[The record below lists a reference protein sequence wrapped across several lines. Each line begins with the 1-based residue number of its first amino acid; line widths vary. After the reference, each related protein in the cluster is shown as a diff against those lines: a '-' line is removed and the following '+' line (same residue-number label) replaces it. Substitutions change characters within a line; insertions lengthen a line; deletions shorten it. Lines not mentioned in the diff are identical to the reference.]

1 MKMRSEL
8 RAVALLS
15 ALALLA
21 GCQDRTAPTA
31 VEINKMSGVSL
42 AQSASSPVVNSL
54 ADPGDGTCD
63 DVGTGD
69 GCTLR
74 EAIAFA
80 TAGATITFDPQLTS
94 GGPAT
99 ITLLTGQLVI
109 DKSLAIAGPGA
120 KSLTVARSAA
130 APLFRNFAVAAGT
143 TVGLSNFSISNGQTN
158 ALLDGGGGGVLNG
171 GNLTVHMVTFSGNQG
186 GTSGGAILNQATGI
200 LLLTSSTLSGNSAS
214 FSGGAISNLGSAT
227 IINSTVSGN
236 TSHGAG
242 PCCFDG
248 GAVLNVDG
256 SLTVHYSTITDNAA
270 PGDRAGGVKVFGGTV
285 TVIAT
290 IIADN
295 TTFNCAGTVTDGG
308 YNVDDGTTCGLSAA
322 TGSKPST
329 DPELGILADNGG
341 SANTHALPAGSPAID
356 AIPNGTIGCGTTVTA
371 DQRGTTR
378 PESSACDIGAFEFV
392 APADVTPPTITIAT
406 PTDGGFYLLGQQVLS
421 DYSCVDEAG
430 GSGVALC
437 NSMSPS
443 GTALNTATPGLK
455 QFTVNAADNAGN
467 QNSATAQYG
476 VTYNFSGFA
485 PPVSGGTVPN
495 VVKAGR
501 TIPLNWRL
509 LDGNDNPIT
518 TLATVN
524 VSVTPSADCP
534 AGITNDLA
542 EEQTAGK
549 SGLQNLGDGYY
560 QYNVATPRSYAN
572 SCKILHLDLGEGVTR
587 TALFL
592 FRK

>member
-21 GCQDRTAPTA
+21 SCQDRTAPTA
-31 VEINKMSGVSL
+31 VEIDKLSGVSL

-63 DVGTGD
+63 DVRTGD

-80 TAGATITFDPQLTS
+80 TAGATITFHPQLTS

-109 DKSLAIAGPGA
+109 DKSLAITGPGA
-120 KSLTVARSAA
+120 KLLTVARSVTASQ
-130 APLFRNFAVAAGT
+130 FRNFAVTAGT
-143 TVGLSNFSISNGQTN
+143 TVGLSHLSISNGHTN
-158 ALLDGGGGGVLNG
+158 AFLAGGGGGLLNG
-171 GNLTVHMVTFSGNQG
+171 GNLTVHMVTFSGNYG

-200 LLLTSSTLSGNSAS
+200 LLLTSSTLSGNSAG
-214 FSGGAISNLGSAT
+214 FSGGAISNQGSAT
-227 IINSTVSGN
+227 IRNSTVSGN
-236 TSHGAG
+236 SSLGSGT
-242 PCCFDG
+242 CCVDG
-248 GAVLNVDG
+248 GAVENVGG
-256 SLTVHYSTITDNAA
+256 SLTVHHSTITDNAA
-270 PGDRAGGVKVFGGTV
+270 PGDRAGGVKVAGGTV

-295 TTFNCAGTVTDGG
+295 TTFNCVGTVTDGG
-308 YNVDDGTTCGLSAA
+308 YNIDDGTTCGLSAA

-329 DPELGILADNGG
+329 DPQLGSLVDNGG
-341 SANTHALPAGSPAID
+341 STNTHALPAGSPAID

-378 PESSACDIGAFEFV
+378 PQGSACDIGAFEFV
-392 APADVTPPTITIAT
+392 ALDVTPPTITIAT
-406 PTDGGFYLLGQQVLS
+406 PTDGGFYLLGQHVLS
-421 DYSCVDEAG
+421 DYSCVDESG

-437 NSMSPS
+437 NSLSPS

-467 QNSATAQYG
+467 LNSATAQYW

-495 VVKAGR
+495 VVTAGR

-509 LDGNDNPIT
+509 LDANDNPIT
-518 TLATVN
+518 TLASVN
-524 VSVTPSADCP
+524 VTVTTSADCP

-542 EEQTAGK
+542 EEQTAGM

-560 QYNVATPRSYAN
+560 QYNWATAKSYAN
-572 SCKILHLDLGEGVTR
+572 SCKILHLDLGEGITR